1 MKQPKRTPLFRGV
14 ATALATPF
22 CNGAVDYTALG
33 NMIEHQITEGIDAIV
48 LCGTTGEGATL
59 CGKEFEEV
67 VSFGCRQIGG
77 RVPTLIGCGS
87 PDTKSTVERAKFA
100 RKNGA
105 DGILVV
111 TPYYNRGTRAGVIE
125 HFRRVAEEGELPTVL
140 YHVPARTG
148 VRLPLSTFLAIA
160 EHPLTVGIKEASGDM
175 ELFADLALSLGDTLA
190 LYTGNDGLILP
201 SLAYGGLGT
210 VSVVS
215 NLLPKK
221 TALLCREFF
230 AGNCE
235 KAQEIQLALLPLVR
249 LLFTETNPAP
259 LKCALE
265 LRGDCRG
272 ELRLPLATVEDT
284 LRERIRE
291 ELARLRE

>member
-1 MKQPKRTPLFRGV
+1 MKQPKRKALFCGV

-22 CNGAVDYTALG
+22 CDGAVDYAALG
-33 NMIEHQITEGIDAIV
+33 SMIEYQIAEGIDAIV
-48 LCGTTGEGATL
+48 LCGTTGEAATL
-59 CGKEFEEV
+59 CGKEYEDV
-67 VSFGCRQIGG
+67 VSFGCERIGG
-77 RVPTLIGCGS
+77 RVPTLVGCGS
-87 PDTKSTVERAKFA
+87 PDTKSTAARAKFA
-100 RKNGA
+100 RKCGA

-125 HFRRVAEEGELPTVL
+125 HYRTVAESGELPTVL

-148 VRLPLSTFLAIA
+148 VRLPLSTFEAIA
-160 EHPLTVGIKEASGDM
+160 AHPLTVGIKEASGDM
-175 ELFADLALSLGDTLA
+175 ELFADLTLALGDTLA

-201 SLAYGGLGT
+201 SLSYGGLGT

-215 NLLPKK
+215 NLLPQA
-221 TALLCREFF
+221 TATLCREFF

-235 KAQEIQLALLPLVR
+235 KAAEIQLSLLPLIR

-291 ELARLRE
+291 ELERLKS

>member
-140 YHVPARTG
+140 YKVPARTG

>member
-1 MKQPKRTPLFRGV
+1 MKQPKRAPLFCGV

-22 CNGAVDYTALG
+22 SDGAVDYTALG
-33 NMIEHQITEGIDAIV
+33 RLIEYQISEGIDAIV
-48 LCGTTGEGATL
+48 LCGTTGEAATL
-59 CGKEFEEV
+59 CGEEFRDV
-67 VSFGCRQIGG
+67 VSFGCETVGG
-77 RVPTLIGCGS
+77 RIPVLVGCGS
-87 PDTKSTVERAKFA
+87 PDTKSTAERAKLA
-100 RKNGA
+100 RKYGA

-148 VRLPLSTFLAIA
+148 VRLPLSTFEAIA

-175 ELFADLALSLGDTLA
+175 ELFADLAHSLGDTLA

-221 TALLCREFF
+221 TAALCREFF
-230 AGNCE
+230 AGNRD
-235 KAQEIQLALLPLVR
+235 AAREIQLSLLPLVR

-272 ELRLPLATVEDT
+272 ELRLPLATVEET
-284 LRERIRE
+284 LRERIRA
-291 ELARLRE
+291 ELARLTE